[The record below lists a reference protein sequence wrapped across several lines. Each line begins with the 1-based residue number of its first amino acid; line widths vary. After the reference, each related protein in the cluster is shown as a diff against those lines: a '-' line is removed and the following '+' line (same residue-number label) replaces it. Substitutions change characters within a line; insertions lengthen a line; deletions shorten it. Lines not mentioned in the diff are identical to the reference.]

1 MKLTIDLSGSGLAD
15 DVLYIRDAYDSLT
28 LLAAE
33 AANNTSYA
41 ASPND
46 VANVMM
52 VLDRV
57 QEAAFK
63 HMLDTGLLSVSS

>member
-1 MKLTIDLSGSGLAD
+1 MNLTINLSGASLAD
-15 DVLYIRDAYDSLT
+15 DVIFIQEAYDSLT

-33 AANNTSYA
+33 AAHNSSHASSA
-41 ASPND
+41 AD
-46 VANVMM
+46 VANVLS

-63 HMLDTGLLSVSS
+63 TMLDKHLLTHAS